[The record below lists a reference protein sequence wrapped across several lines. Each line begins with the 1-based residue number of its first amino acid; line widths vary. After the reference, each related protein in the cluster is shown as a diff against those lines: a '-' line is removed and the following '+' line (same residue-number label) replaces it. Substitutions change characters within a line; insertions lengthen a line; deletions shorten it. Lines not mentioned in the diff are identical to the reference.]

1 MKILEGFIQIIHKA
15 KVLWRRK
22 RVFTTSFFL
31 LNKRCAITMRSM
43 YPASP
48 GFLNLPTSMF
58 KPGASFSIDFL
69 HLFPP
74 YQFTLLYHIEVAFSR
89 KSDKESVINPAW
101 PIPSFESAKIHAK
114 VRPRYVVFAILRLS
128 YPLGLPQRPP
138 SVAVMREWQGL
149 HNAMR
154 FSGS

>member
-1 MKILEGFIQIIHKA
+1 MQDRSGKF
-15 KVLWRRK
+15 
-22 RVFTTSFFL
+22 FSF
-31 LNKRCAITMRSM
+31 
-43 YPASP
+43 P
-48 GFLNLPTSMF
+48 
-58 KPGASFSIDFL
+58 
-69 HLFPP
+69 FP
-74 YQFTLLYHIEVAFSR
+74 L
-89 KSDKESVINPAW
+89 